1 MKNPFKPK
9 ITPFPAIMSLL
20 VIAGPTRSCSCGSFN
35 GKSKSGG
42 PLDQILCEVVGSKQ
56 LDTIRD
62 ERIEDDRQQMDKL
75 KASLSI
81 QAICSNFAHH
91 EKM

>member
-1 MKNPFKPK
+1 M
-9 ITPFPAIMSLL
+9 
-20 VIAGPTRSCSCGSFN
+20 
-35 GKSKSGG
+35 
-42 PLDQILCEVVGSKQ
+42 VGSKQ

-62 ERIEDDRQQMDKL
+62 EKIEDDRQQMDKL

-91 EKM
+91 EKVWFEQKNYIIWKPFLKYFIVFNPVVDH